1 MTAAHATARRAQ
13 LFDQLVELFL
23 SEGFAHLTLDD
34 ISSRL
39 RCSKSTLYTLAG
51 SKDQLVRA
59 ATVHFFRGATDRVES
74 SLTHVHGFADR
85 LTAYLSAVGV
95 ALQPAS
101 RQFMDDLAAFAPA
114 REVYEQ
120 NTAFA
125 AQRVQELIDD
135 GAAAGEVRS
144 VHGAFVA
151 DIAASTMARIQTREV
166 SERTGLDDSQ
176 AYVELAALLTTGISG
191 SQPATEARS
200 EDDPR
205 ELSDRRREFPRRV

>member
-1 MTAAHATARRAQ
+1 MTAAHATARRAE

-34 ISSRL
+34 IASRL

-51 SKDQLVRA
+51 SKEQLVRA
-59 ATVHFFRGATDRVES
+59 ATVHFFRGATDRVEAS
-74 SLTHVHGFADR
+74 IAGVHGFADR

-95 ALQPAS
+95 ALEPAS
-101 RQFMDDLAAFAPA
+101 SKYMDDLAAFAPA

-125 AQRVQELIDD
+125 AKRVQDLIDD

-144 VHGAFVA
+144 VHAAFVA
-151 DIAASTMARIQTREV
+151 DVAASTMARIQSREV
-166 SERTGLDDSQ
+166 ASRTGLDDSQ
-176 AYVELAALLTTGISG
+176 AYSELAQLLTNGITG
-191 SQPATEARS
+191 R
-200 EDDPR
+200 
-205 ELSDRRREFPRRV
+205 

>member
-13 LFDQLVELFL
+13 LFDQLVDLLL

-34 ISSRL
+34 ISARL

-51 SKDQLVRA
+51 SKEQLVRA
-59 ATVHFFRGATDRVES
+59 ATVHFFRGATDRVEAAI
-74 SLTHVHGFADR
+74 VGVDGFGNR
-85 LTAYLSAVGV
+85 LTAYLTAVGD

-101 RQFMDDLAAFAPA
+101 RQFMNDLAAFPPA
-114 REVYEQ
+114 REIYEQ

-125 AQRVQELIDD
+125 AKRVQALIDD

-144 VHGAFVA
+144 VHAAFVA
-151 DIAASTMARIQTREV
+151 DVAASTMARIQSREI

-176 AYVELAALLTTGISG
+176 AYAELAALLTTGISG
-191 SQPATEARS
+191 HQAPS
-200 EDDPR
+200 
-205 ELSDRRREFPRRV
+205 

>member
-13 LFDQLVELFL
+13 LFDELVALFL
-23 SEGFAHLTLDD
+23 AEGFAHLTLDD
-34 ISSRL
+34 IASRL

-51 SKDQLVRA
+51 SKEQLVRA

-74 SLTHVHGFADR
+74 AITSTVDAAAG

-101 RQFMDDLAAFAPA
+101 RRFMEDLAAFAPA

-125 AQRVQELIDD
+125 ARRVQQLIDE
-135 GAAAGEVRS
+135 GAAAGRFRAVNAE
-144 VHGAFVA
+144 FVA
-151 DIAASTMARIQTREV
+151 DVAASTMARIQTREV
-166 SERTGLDDSQ
+166 ATRTGLDDSQ
-176 AYVELAALLTTGISG
+176 AYAELAALLTTGIT
-191 SQPATEARS
+191 A
-200 EDDPR
+200 D
-205 ELSDRRREFPRRV
+205 

>member
-34 ISSRL
+34 IASRL

-51 SKDQLVRA
+51 SKEQLVRA
-59 ATVHFFRGATDRVES
+59 ATVHFFRGATDLVEA
-74 SLTHVHGFADR
+74 SLEDVQGFADR

-95 ALQPAS
+95 ALRPAS

-125 AQRVQELIDD
+125 AKRVQELIDD
-135 GAAAGEVRS
+135 GAAAGEVRR
-144 VHGAFVA
+144 VHAAFVA

-191 SQPATEARS
+191 ARHATEARS
-200 EDDPR
+200 EGGLRDP
-205 ELSDRRREFPRRV
+205 SDRPREFPRRV

>member
-1 MTAAHATARRAQ
+1 MTAAHATARRAE

-34 ISSRL
+34 IASRL

-51 SKDQLVRA
+51 SKEQLVRA
-59 ATVHFFRGATDRVES
+59 ATVHFFRRATDFVETS
-74 SLTHVHGFADR
+74 IQGVNGVANR

-114 REVYEQ
+114 LQVYEQ

-125 AQRVQELIDD
+125 ATRVQELIDD

-144 VHGAFVA
+144 VHAAFVA
-151 DIAASTMARIQTREV
+151 DVAASTMARIQSREV
-166 SERTGLDDSQ
+166 SSRTGLDDSQ
-176 AYVELAALLTTGISG
+176 AYAELAKLLTDGITG
-191 SQPATEARS
+191 R
-200 EDDPR
+200 
-205 ELSDRRREFPRRV
+205 

>member
-13 LFDQLVELFL
+13 LFDELVALFL
-23 SEGFAHLTLDD
+23 AEGFAHLTLDD
-34 ISSRL
+34 IAARL

-51 SKDQLVRA
+51 SKEQLVRA
-59 ATVHFFRGATDRVES
+59 ATVHFFRGATERVEAS
-74 SLTHVHGFADR
+74 ITSAVGTAAR

-125 AQRVQELIDD
+125 ATRVHQLIDD
-135 GAAAGEVRS
+135 GAAAGDFRS
-144 VHGAFVA
+144 VHAAFVA

-166 SERTGLDDSQ
+166 ATRTGLDDSQ
-176 AYVELAALLTTGISG
+176 AYAELAALLTTGIT
-191 SQPATEARS
+191 A
-200 EDDPR
+200 D
-205 ELSDRRREFPRRV
+205 

>member
-13 LFDQLVELFL
+13 LFDQLVDLLL

-34 ISSRL
+34 ISARL

-51 SKDQLVRA
+51 SKEQLVRA
-59 ATVHFFRGATDRVES
+59 ATVHFFRGATDRVEAAI
-74 SLTHVHGFADR
+74 VGVDGFGNR
-85 LTAYLSAVGV
+85 LTAYLTAVGD

-101 RQFMDDLAAFAPA
+101 RQFMNDLAAFPPA
-114 REVYEQ
+114 REIYVQ

-125 AQRVQELIDD
+125 AKRVQALIDD

-144 VHGAFVA
+144 VHAAFVA
-151 DIAASTMARIQTREV
+151 DVAASTMARIQSREI

-176 AYVELAALLTTGISG
+176 AYAELASLLTTGISG
-191 SQPATEARS
+191 HRAPS
-200 EDDPR
+200 
-205 ELSDRRREFPRRV
+205 

>member
-1 MTAAHATARRAQ
+1 MTAAHATARRAE

-34 ISSRL
+34 IASRL

-51 SKDQLVRA
+51 SKEQLVRA
-59 ATVHFFRGATDRVES
+59 ATVHFFRGATDRVEAS
-74 SLTHVHGFADR
+74 IAVVHGFADR

-95 ALQPAS
+95 ALEPAS
-101 RQFMDDLAAFAPA
+101 SKYMNDLAAFAPA

-125 AQRVQELIDD
+125 AKRVQDLIDD

-144 VHGAFVA
+144 VHAAFVA
-151 DIAASTMARIQTREV
+151 DVAASTMARIQSREV
-166 SERTGLDDSQ
+166 ASRTGLDDSQ
-176 AYVELAALLTTGISG
+176 AYSELAQLLTNGITG
-191 SQPATEARS
+191 R
-200 EDDPR
+200 
-205 ELSDRRREFPRRV
+205 

>member
-13 LFDQLVELFL
+13 LFDQLVDLLL

-34 ISSRL
+34 ISARL

-51 SKDQLVRA
+51 SKEQLVRA
-59 ATVHFFRGATDRVES
+59 ATVHFFRGATDRVEAAI
-74 SLTHVHGFADR
+74 VGVDGFGNR
-85 LTAYLSAVGV
+85 LTAYLTAVGD

-101 RQFMDDLAAFAPA
+101 RQFMNDLAAFPPA
-114 REVYEQ
+114 REIYEQ

-125 AQRVQELIDD
+125 AKRVQALIDD

-144 VHGAFVA
+144 VHAAFVA
-151 DIAASTMARIQTREV
+151 DVAASTMARIQSREI

-176 AYVELAALLTTGISG
+176 AYAELASLLTTGISG
-191 SQPATEARS
+191 HRAPS
-200 EDDPR
+200 
-205 ELSDRRREFPRRV
+205 

>member
-1 MTAAHATARRAQ
+1 MTAHATARRAE
-13 LFDQLVELFL
+13 LFDHLVDLLL

-34 ISSRL
+34 IAARL

-51 SKDQLVRA
+51 SKEQLVRA
-59 ATVHFFRGATDRVES
+59 ATVHFFRGATDRVEAAIQ
-74 SLTHVHGFADR
+74 GIDGCAAR

-125 AQRVQELIDD
+125 ATRVQELIDD
-135 GAAAGEVRS
+135 GTSTGEVRTL
-144 VHGAFVA
+144 HAAFVA
-151 DIAASTMARIQTREV
+151 DVAASTMARIQSREV
-166 SERTGLDDSQ
+166 THRTGLDDSQ
-176 AYVELAALLTTGISG
+176 AYAELAALLTTGITG
-191 SQPATEARS
+191 GRS
-200 EDDPR
+200 
-205 ELSDRRREFPRRV
+205 